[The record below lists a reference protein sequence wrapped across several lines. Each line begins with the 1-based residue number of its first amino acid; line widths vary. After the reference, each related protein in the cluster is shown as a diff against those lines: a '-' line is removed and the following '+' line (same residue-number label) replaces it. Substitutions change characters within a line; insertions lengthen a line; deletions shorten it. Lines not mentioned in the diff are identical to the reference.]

1 MLRFLLEQISRKFIL
16 DKKMD
21 YKQILEDIIE
31 LDERITVIR
40 GFGDVIIDPSKA
52 RTLGYLPD
60 EMIFKDFKSDNYW
73 VIMGRGTDELI
84 VETMSDVVCEVDI
97 EGEYE
102 FKAILKWVPGD
113 YDERGCPTMRDYLE
127 LEHIEFNLI
136 QTFQQ
141 RERQSKLDEILNN
154 DLDLF
159 N

>member
-1 MLRFLLEQISRKFIL
+1 
-16 DKKMD
+16 MD
-21 YKQILEDIIE
+21 YKQILDDIIE

-102 FKAILKWVPGD
+102 FKAVLKWIPA
-113 YDERGCPTMRDYLE
+113 YERLFRI
-127 LEHIEFNLI
+127 EHIEFNFI

-141 RERQSKLDEILNN
+141 RERQSKLDEILNS